1 MARDHLSPSEG
12 PWGARHRP
20 PRPPHAPRPE
30 ARREP
35 APDGGG
41 PARRGPIPPIPRR
54 DPPGARDP
62 VDRIAR
68 GPRHM
73 APSPPLDPVVA
84 IRSAL
89 VRAVWIAAIVLV
101 VVGLGA
107 WGTTCTGP
115 RPRPTGETIPPSV
128 STTLA
133 PSGPAAGG

>member
-1 MARDHLSPSEG
+1 MARDDLSPGEG
-12 PWGARHRP
+12 PWGARQRP
-20 PRPPHAPRPE
+20 PRAPHAPHPE
-30 ARREP
+30 VRR
-35 APDGGG
+35 APVPHGRG
-41 PARRGPIPPIPRR
+41 PARRRPIPPIPPR
-54 DPPGARDP
+54 DPPGVRDP
-62 VDRIAR
+62 VNRIAR
-68 GPRHM
+68 RPRHM
-73 APSPPLDPVVA
+73 APSPPPDPVVA

-133 PSGPAAGG
+133 PGGPAAGG